1 MHIVS
6 PINEMDNWDEN
17 PADPVVLK
25 NVISKSKW
33 EGEDAEEDVRDS
45 WDQDPE
51 EEKSDEEIKPLPP
64 PSTKKN
70 WKKVGE
76 KFEEKEKKKQQE
88 LEKQNKPLTT
98 EELLAEKI
106 RQQKL
111 QEESDRILAK
121 EIFGSTGLETKEDFD
136 KLKNE
141 IINVISESSKN
152 SNYVVFAEQII
163 QSLCVH
169 LSSIDLKKISTL
181 VSNLHIEK
189 SKLEKGEKKKS
200 KGKGKAKLKL
210 EGDNDYS
217 EYSAFTEDFDDLI

>member
-1 MHIVS
+1 
-6 PINEMDNWDEN
+6 MDNWDET
-17 PADPVVLK
+17 PADPIVL
-25 NVISKSKW
+25 NTVTSKSKW
-33 EGEDAEEDVRDS
+33 EGEDAEEDVKDS

-51 EEKSDEEIKPLPP
+51 DEKSDEEIKPTPPP
-64 PSTKKN
+64 PSAKKSI
-70 WKKVGE
+70 KKIGE
-76 KFEEKEKKKQQE
+76 KFEEKERKKLQE
-88 LEKQNKPLTT
+88 IEKPLKPLTP

-136 KLKNE
+136 KLKTE
-141 IINVISESSKN
+141 ILNVLSDSSKN
-152 SNYVVFAEQII
+152 SNYVTFAEQIVQGI
-163 QSLCVH
+163 CVH
-169 LSSIDLKKISTL
+169 LSSADLKKVSTL

-189 SKLEKGEKKKS
+189 TKIEKGEKSKKN

-217 EYSAFTEDFDDLI
+217 EYSAFTTEDFDDFI